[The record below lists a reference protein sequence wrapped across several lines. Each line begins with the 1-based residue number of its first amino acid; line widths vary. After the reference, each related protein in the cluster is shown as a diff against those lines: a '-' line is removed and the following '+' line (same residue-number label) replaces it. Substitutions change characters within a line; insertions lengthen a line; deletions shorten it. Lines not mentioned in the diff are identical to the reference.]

1 MFYDEITTKTRPF
14 LHINLLILYSVQQQI
29 HFNGNVFGN
38 KWCRYNEDSLYKDIF
53 IKNCDGRRNTVM
65 DIDEG
70 STMYSLRLIYKHCRG
85 HRNIAVD
92 IDEGSTTNRKSE
104 QMKTTSRA
112 LVNPTTTD
120 V

>member
-1 MFYDEITTKTRPF
+1 
-14 LHINLLILYSVQQQI
+14 
-29 HFNGNVFGN
+29 
-38 KWCRYNEDSLYKDIF
+38 
-53 IKNCDGRRNTVM
+53 M